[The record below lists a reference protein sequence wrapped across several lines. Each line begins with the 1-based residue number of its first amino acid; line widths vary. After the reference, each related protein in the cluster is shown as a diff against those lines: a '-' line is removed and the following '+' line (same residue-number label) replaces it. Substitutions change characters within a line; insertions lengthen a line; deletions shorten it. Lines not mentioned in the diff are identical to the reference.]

1 MVDSPLDSLK
11 RKSHKCSFCDKE
23 SSASLQMIIN
33 GSVVRSRFCDDHI
46 INYSFSNHY
55 ESLAKKEKLEK
66 NNEDK
71 QILLALKKAESSYS
85 KGKVKEE

>member
-1 MVDSPLDSLK
+1 MDSPLDSLK
-11 RKSHKCSFCDKE
+11 RKSHKCSFCNKE

-33 GSVVRSRFCDDHI
+33 GSVVRSRFCDDHMV
-46 INYSFSNHY
+46 NYSFSNSY

-66 NNEDK
+66 DGGDK
-71 QILLALKKAESSYS
+71 QIILALKKAELSYL